1 MQYFNI
7 NRLWRLIMTA
17 FCFALFG
24 IGGLLL
30 SLIWFPLLNIALRQR
45 DKRRYIARRSISYC
59 FKFFMNTMRRL
70 GVLDYRIVGGDTL
83 ASDKKCLVVANHP
96 SLIDYVMLAS
106 IMPDTDCIVKSELQR
121 NIFVKG
127 VIRAANYL
135 INDQSSVLLPTCKK
149 RFKNRE
155 TLIIFPEG
163 TRTVYGHPLVLQRGA
178 ANIAV
183 RCRVNIRLVH
193 IQCDERMLDKQSS
206 WYHIPARK
214 PTFTITVGQLINI
227 NDFIVDTASDEPSI
241 IARQLNRYILEQ
253 LSHDGHL
260 SQGHK

>member
-83 ASDKKCLVVANHP
+83 ASDKMF
-96 SLIDYVMLAS
+96 SGR
-106 IMPDTDCIVKSELQR
+106 E
-121 NIFVKG
+121 
-127 VIRAANYL
+127 
-135 INDQSSVLLPTCKK
+135 SSFT
-149 RFKNRE
+149 
-155 TLIIFPEG
+155 
-163 TRTVYGHPLVLQRGA
+163 H
-178 ANIAV
+178 
-183 RCRVNIRLVH
+183 RLRYACV
-193 IQCDERMLDKQSS
+193 DN
-206 WYHIPARK
+206 ARYR
-214 PTFTITVGQLINI
+214 L
-227 NDFIVDTASDEPSI
+227 
-241 IARQLNRYILEQ
+241 YC
-253 LSHDGHL
+253 
-260 SQGHK
+260 